1 MATSEIPAVRRR
13 DGVAV
18 IDLAGDV
25 NRGAEEALEAAW
37 MQATDEPAD
46 AVILNFES
54 AGYIN
59 STGIAVIV
67 GLLARARAA
76 GIEVRAY
83 GLTPHYRE
91 IFEIT
96 RLADFM
102 AINPD
107 EDSAVQRRGREQ
119 GCLRQRRRSRCAG
132 RVRRRSSTSA
142 GTSRPARRPC

>member
-1 MATSEIPAVRRR
+1 MTMATSESPAVRRR

-18 IDLAGDV
+18 IDLVGDV
-25 NRGAEEALEAAW
+25 DRGAEEALEAAW
-37 MQATDEPAD
+37 QQATAEPAD
-46 AVILNFES
+46 AVVLNFEG

-59 STGIAVIV
+59 STGIALIV

-96 RLADFM
+96 RLADFL

-107 EDSAVQRRGREQ
+107 EDSAVRGAE
-119 GCLRQRRRSRCAG
+119 GSRDA
-132 RVRRRSSTSA
+132 
-142 GTSRPARRPC
+142 